1 MRFLILLKKEIKDI
15 FNIQTIIGLVVSLL
29 AFLMLGSFFSGMS
42 KEMNKNYKNL
52 WIMDKDKSSLSIQA
66 VEHLEKTGFK
76 IKPIEDN
83 LSQDDAIKQ
92 VAKDGDKSYLVIEK
106 GFQDDVVKKKI
117 QQEVKVVTQVKSF
130 SSMGSIDY
138 ATSRDAVNNINSFL
152 YNYILENNPNV
163 NINPE
168 FLKSPVIASETTYIG
183 NNSAMVSAAALSS
196 FATSQT
202 IFIPIIIFLIISL
215 ATQMIS
221 TSVANEKNDK
231 TLETLLST
239 PISRVTMLISKIS
252 AAALVAVCMASVLLI
267 GYYSFMQSMPKHDN
281 VTGNILKELGVQLS
295 GSDYVLLGI
304 QLFLT
309 IGIALML
316 SMIAGALSN
325 DVKSAQTAIM
335 PIMFLTMIPYFVSM
349 FADVSEITGPLKI
362 LFYAI
367 PFTHAFAA
375 SSNLMFDNTTV
386 FFGGVIYQI
395 IILVVIT
402 IVAVRI
408 FSTDKLL
415 TLSFNKLNMKKHKSK
430 VKVK

>member
-1 MRFLILLKKEIKDI
+1 MRFLILFKKELKDI
-15 FNIQTIIGLVVSLL
+15 FSIQTIIGIVVSFF

-42 KEMNKNYKNL
+42 KEMSKSYRDL
-52 WIMDKDKSSLSIQA
+52 WVMDKDESSLSTQTIDY
-66 VEHLEKTGFK
+66 LKKNGFK
-76 IKPIEDN
+76 IKNVEAN
-83 LSQDDAIKQ
+83 LNQDDAIKK
-92 VAKDGDKSYLVIEK
+92 VVKDGGKSYLVIKK
-106 GFQDDVVKKKI
+106 GFENDVVNKKI
-117 QQEVKVVTQVKSF
+117 QQVINVVTQVQSF
-130 SSMGSIDY
+130 SNMNSIKY
-138 ATSRDAVNNINSFL
+138 TYTNDAINHINSFL

-163 NINPE
+163 NINPV
-168 FLKSPVIASETTYIG
+168 FLKSPVISSETTYIG

-196 FATSQT
+196 FAASQT
-202 IFIPIIIFLIISL
+202 IFIPIIIFLIISF

-239 PISRVTMLISKIS
+239 PISRVTMLVSKIS
-252 AAALVAVCMASVLLI
+252 AAGLVAICMAGVLLM

-281 VTGNILKELGVQLS
+281 ITGNILKQLGVQLS
-295 GSDYVLLGI
+295 TSDYLLLGV

-309 IGIALML
+309 ICIALML

-349 FADVSEITGPLKI
+349 LADVSEMTGPLKL

-367 PFTHAFAA
+367 PFTHAFTA
-375 SSNLMFDNTTV
+375 SSNLMFDNITV
-386 FFGGVIYQI
+386 FYGGMIYQI
-395 IILVVIT
+395 IILVIIT
-402 IVAVRI
+402 VVAVRI

-415 TLSFNKLNMKKHKSK
+415 TLSFNKLTVKKSK
-430 VKVK
+430 VRAK